1 MPETLQSAL
10 GFAALAIVSYLLSEN
25 RKLALSKTVFAALG
39 LQLVLGA
46 LLLWLPAAQKLFA
59 PINAAAMAVSRAT
72 EAGTSFVFGYV
83 GGGEIPFMEKTPA
96 ASTYVLAFRGLFL
109 LVVVSALSSLLFY
122 WRVLPAVVRAF
133 SWCLQKTLGVGGAEG
148 LSAAANIFLGMIE
161 APLFIRP
168 YIIKLNRG
176 ELFSVMTCGMA
187 TIAGTVMVLYAN
199 ILNSVIPDAMGHIL
213 TASIISAPAA
223 IAVAHLMVPGDP
235 AVKTGAAK
243 IELPRADSSM
253 EAIANGTSQGVAMLI
268 NIIAMLVVLLALVAL
283 VNSILGFL
291 PHGAGPAVTLQ
302 GILGY
307 IMAPVVWLIGIPWDQ
322 CLTAGSL
329 MGVKTILNEL
339 LAYLQ
344 MAGLPDGAL
353 SDRARLIMTYAMC
366 GFANPGSLGIM
377 LAGLSMLAPERKSE
391 IARLGLKSIVAGTI
405 ATLMTGA
412 VVGMFT

>member
-1 MPETLQSAL
+1 MLSSLQSAL
-10 GFAALAIVSYLLSEN
+10 GFVLLACLAWLLSEN
-25 RKLALSKTVFAALG
+25 RRAAVSKTVVAALA
-39 LQLVLGA
+39 LQLALGA
-46 LLLWLPAAQKLFA
+46 LLLWLPPARKLFA
-59 PINAAAMAVSRAT
+59 PINQLAMAVSAAT

-83 GGGEIPFMEKTPA
+83 GGGPMPFDLNSPA

-122 WRVLPAVVRAF
+122 WRILPAVVRAF

-168 YIIKLNRG
+168 YVSKLTRG

-187 TIAGTVMVLYAN
+187 TIAGTVMILYAN
-199 ILNSVIPDAMGHIL
+199 ILGTAIPDAMGHIL

-223 IAVAHLMVPGDP
+223 IAIAHLMIPGDP
-235 AVKTGAAK
+235 ELRTGAGK

-253 EAIANGTSQGVAMLI
+253 EAIANGTGQGMSMYL
-268 NIIAMLVVLLALVAL
+268 NIIAMLVVLVALVAL
-283 VNSILGFL
+283 ANSILGL
-291 PHGAGPAVTLQ
+291 MSARLTLQ
-302 GILGY
+302 GVLGY
-307 IMAPVVWLIGIPWDQ
+307 LMAPVVWLIGIPWDQ
-322 CLTAGSL
+322 CVTAGSL
-329 MGVKTILNEL
+329 MGIKTVLNEL

-344 MAGLPDGAL
+344 MAGLPQGAL
-353 SDRARLIMTYAMC
+353 DERSRLIMTYAMC

-377 LAGLSMLAPERKSE
+377 LAGLSMLAPERKAE
-391 IARLGLKSIVAGTI
+391 IARLGLRSIVAGTI

-412 VVGMFT
+412 VVGMFL